1 MTVLMITNEQC
12 SEVTVKGS
20 IASAR
25 ALLPATYP
33 ETGERQPISKARA
46 PRERATFESG
56 MD

>member
-1 MTVLMITNEQC
+1 MITNEQC